1 MLILLKSLSE
11 GKSSQQ
17 MNYITVIR
25 ISKMFSNKIFS
36 AKTLF
41 FILIC
46 WYTRGA
52 VIAQTAEVMNRCGG
66 SHFVTLPAF
75 QDIDQDGLSDT
86 LEKILLQH
94 FVPVF
99 IQYNDDD
106 CPGLSTGTSGMA
118 DTNLV
123 VCRIFPLFQQ
133 YVSGSN
139 VSSIQAIPS
148 PLVNEKCL
156 YAGLTWYDNR
166 VVIYGAVLYGRDC
179 GLNGHIAD
187 VESFSILL
195 KNTNDNDDLLWRY
208 DTVLSHWKGIT
219 IQTTAHAGTLCQSV
233 ETYPYR
239 SNEFP
244 NGKDTIFVSPDKHG
258 NYLTIPICNGNFC
271 NPDCNDTPSVKNI
284 RIINAGEVTAPF
296 ITDLGIYYTGYSGES
311 PWSDTN
317 FLGGEAGTI
326 KEKLLAS
333 WRSDFINGQTIN
345 SCNDI
350 CSIYNDCY
358 NCADAYTACND
369 TCQNIGSAQT
379 GCNVPLYECM
389 VSTSEYEVK
398 SHEINVFPNP
408 AKLEVVIAISGSSAK
423 YNVVLRN
430 SVGQIV
436 KQGSYASPKITI
448 ETGGLSSGIYLLQIN
463 NEDASYEKQLLVE

>member
-1 MLILLKSLSE
+1 
-11 GKSSQQ
+11 
-17 MNYITVIR
+17 
-25 ISKMFSNKIFS
+25 MFSNKTFL
-36 AKTLF
+36 AKILF
-41 FILIC
+41 FLSIYWCI
-46 WYTRGA
+46 RGA
-52 VIAQTAEVMNRCGG
+52 AIAQTTEVIDHCGG
-66 SHFVTLPAF
+66 SHSVTLPYF
-75 QDIDQDGLSDT
+75 TDNDQDGLSDT
-86 LEKILLQH
+86 LENILLQH
-94 FVPVF
+94 FVPTF

-106 CPGLSTGTSGMA
+106 CSGLSTGTSGMT

-133 YVSGSN
+133 YISGSN

-166 VVIYGAVLYGRDC
+166 VVIYGTVLYGRDC

-195 KNTNDNDDLLWRY
+195 KYTYSSDDLMWRY
-208 DTVLSHWKGIT
+208 DTTLNHWQGIT
-219 IQTTAHAGTLCQSV
+219 IQTIAHAGTLCQSV

-258 NYLTIPICNGNFC
+258 NYLTIPICNDSFC
-271 NPDCNDTPSVKNI
+271 NPDCNDTSSVKNI
-284 RIINAGEVTAPF
+284 RIINAGEVTAPL

-326 KEKLLAS
+326 KEKLLTS
-333 WRSDFINGQTIN
+333 WRSDFISGQTIN

-350 CSIYNDCY
+350 CSIYYGCY
-358 NCADAYTACND
+358 NCVDAYTACND
-369 TCQNIGSAQT
+369 TCQNISSTQT
-379 GCNVPLYECM
+379 GCNVPVYECM
-389 VSTSEYEVK
+389 VSTLEHEVK
-398 SHEINVFPNP
+398 NYGINIFPNP
-408 AKLEVVIAISGSSAK
+408 AKLEVVIAIPGSSAK

-436 KQGSYASPKITI
+436 KQGSYTSPKIII
-448 ETGGLSSGIYLLQIN
+448 ETGGLSSGIYLLQID
-463 NEDASYEKQLLVE
+463 NEDNSYEKQLLVE